1 MFLQQQASPV
11 VHTVG
16 GSGEGG
22 GRGEREGKGGRGR
35 EKGRGR
41 GRGGGREGERRG
53 REGGRV
59 ESTLHDTKDQWSRL
73 LPTFSVAR
81 YVSKKTLR
89 KEASNKAGTHAREWL
104 AT

>member
-16 GSGEGG
+16 GSGGGG
-22 GRGEREGKGGRGR
+22 GRGEGEGKGGRG
-35 EKGRGR
+35 EGRGR
-41 GRGGGREGERRG
+41 GRG

-59 ESTLHDTKDQWSRL
+59 KSTLHDTKDQWSRL
-73 LPTFSVAR
+73 LPTFSVAH